1 MEMEG
6 RKVGTLFIMAPKP
19 SIVCCL
25 MTVNSRVWLNA
36 SIFII
41 YALLQEEFKVT
52 VYYPGKPIEVARQ
65 LSIMWVRAAL
75 HHILY

>member
-6 RKVGTLFIMAPKP
+6 RNVGTLFIMAPKP

-36 SIFII
+36 SIFI

-52 VYYPGKPIEVARQ
+52 VPINPGKPIEVARQ

-75 HHILY
+75 HHTLY